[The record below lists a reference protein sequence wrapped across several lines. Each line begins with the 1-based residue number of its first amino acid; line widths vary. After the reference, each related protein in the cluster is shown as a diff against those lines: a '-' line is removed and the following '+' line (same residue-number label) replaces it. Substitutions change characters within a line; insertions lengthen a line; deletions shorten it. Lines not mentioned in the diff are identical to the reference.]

1 MSLRDFLLAIL
12 SGSFAIG
19 PSIFLALEH
28 LLWFARIAPQYKRWV
43 VAVTSGLLGV
53 LAWALALW
61 LGYIEQPASYSP
73 EYVANAF
80 WMYGVMVGYSA
91 FASATLIHG
100 HAALSKQVV
109 LFLPEDSK

>member
-1 MSLRDFLLAIL
+1 MSLQEFLMAIL
-12 SGSFAIG
+12 GGSFAVG
-19 PSIFLALEH
+19 PTVFLAFEH
-28 LLWFARIAPQYKRWV
+28 IPCFTQIDAKYKRWI
-43 VAVTSGLLGV
+43 VALASGVLGV
-53 LAWALALW
+53 LAWTLALW
-61 LGYIEQPASYSP
+61 LGYVDRPDIYSAT
-73 EYVANAF
+73 YIANAF